1 MSGKKVLVISSSP
14 RRMGNSDLL
23 ADAFIEGAR
32 EAGHTVEKVSLHDK
46 KSAFARAVSGVRKHS
61 TASFGTI
68 WMTSCRACSRPR

>member
-32 EAGHTVEKVSLHDK
+32 EAGHTVEKINLHFTGDFHAVSLLPAPCI
-46 KSAFARAVSGVRKHS
+46 SIRCAVS
-61 TASFGTI
+61 
-68 WMTSCRACSRPR
+68 

>member
-32 EAGHTVEKVSLHDK
+32 EAGHTVEKIRECPAYTLLYQFSPKDTGQNKVK
-46 KSAFARAVSGVRKHS
+46 
-61 TASFGTI
+61 
-68 WMTSCRACSRPR
+68 